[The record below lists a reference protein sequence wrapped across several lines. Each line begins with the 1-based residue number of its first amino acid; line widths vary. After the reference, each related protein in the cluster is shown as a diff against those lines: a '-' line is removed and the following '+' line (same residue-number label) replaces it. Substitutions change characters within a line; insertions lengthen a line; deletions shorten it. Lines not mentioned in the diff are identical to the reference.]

1 MKKIAVLYA
10 EFDTDVMIDEK
21 DLKEQFNNDWLTFMQ
36 YLYNEEGIGMFDE
49 LELVNVIDKDNEN
62 EVFKKWLELTP
73 EVLVI
78 QYFEDNNRDDK

>member
-36 YLYNEEGIGMFDE
+36 YLYNEEGIGIFDE

-73 EVLVI
+73 EVLVR
-78 QYFEDNNRDDK
+78 QYFEDINRED